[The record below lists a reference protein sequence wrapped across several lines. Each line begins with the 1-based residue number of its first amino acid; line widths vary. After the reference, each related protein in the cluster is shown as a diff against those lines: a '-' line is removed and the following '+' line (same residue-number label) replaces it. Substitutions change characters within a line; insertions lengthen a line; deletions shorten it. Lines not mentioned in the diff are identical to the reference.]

1 LDYQTFLLDST
12 HCYSIRKQAGYIGSI
27 IALAIGHAE
36 PIAEGQEV
44 ERDGYRLKVEGGRIF
59 RTLTSDQQRQFERG
73 ISMTLWSPGLKAIGY
88 FAICEKELAVRVMVL
103 QQLRVV
109 GTRLSMKD
117 QNGTGARSRS
127 T

>member
-12 HCYSIRKQAGYIGSI
+12 HCYSIKKQAGYIGSI

-59 RTLTSDQQRQFERG
+59 RS
-73 ISMTLWSPGLKAIGY
+73 
-88 FAICEKELAVRVMVL
+88 
-103 QQLRVV
+103 LRLINK
-109 GTRLSMKD
+109 GSLS
-117 QNGTGARSRS
+117 AASA
-127 T
+127 